1 GSHGRRRPLPVASPA
16 FLSARACS
24 RLRSPHQPPDEGV
37 LMTSTPRRRRDPRT
51 PSPASPDQPS
61 RRPRGA
67 RATASVTAVALATS
81 GLAGLTLAALATPAA
96 GADARTL
103 ALVGDLQSELGCAA
117 DWDPACAET
126 ELDPTDAAGVWSAE
140 FDLPAGAYEYKVA
153 YDDAWDEAYGR
164 DGGQDNAPLVL
175 GGDATVRVTFDEA
188 THRIAL
194 TPLGLAGGY
203 DDAQDADLVVPP
215 VRQPGSDERFYFVM
229 TGRFANGDP
238 SNDTAGLGDDPLVSG
253 FDPTNK
259 GFYQGGDIAGLRENL
274 DYVEG
279 LGTTAI
285 WLTPSFKNQPVQG
298 TGADASAGYHGYW
311 ITDFTQIDPHLG
323 TNAELEAL
331 IDEAHDRGIKVYFD
345 IITNHTADVIDY
357 E

>member
-1 GSHGRRRPLPVASPA
+1 
-16 FLSARACS
+16 
-24 RLRSPHQPPDEGV
+24 
-37 LMTSTPRRRRDPRT
+37 DPRT

-103 ALVGDLQSELGCAA
+103 ALVGDLPSELGCAA
-117 DWDPACAET
+117 DRDPACAET

-203 DDAQDADLVVPP
+203 DEAQDADLVVPP

-229 TGRFANGDP
+229 TDRFANGDP
-238 SNDTAGLGDDPLVSG
+238 ST
-253 FDPTNK
+253 K

-331 IDEAHDRGIKVYFD
+331 IDEAHD
-345 IITNHTADVIDY
+345 
-357 E
+357 